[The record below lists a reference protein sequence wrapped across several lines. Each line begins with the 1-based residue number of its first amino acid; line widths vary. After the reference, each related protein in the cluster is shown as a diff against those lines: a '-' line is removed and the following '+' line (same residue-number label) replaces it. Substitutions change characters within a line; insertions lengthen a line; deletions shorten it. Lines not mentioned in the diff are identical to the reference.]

1 VIADESRQRKRRA
14 LLLGGFYVA
23 GLLFLAL
30 RVAHLQV
37 ARHDT
42 LSALSDSNR
51 LRPVVVQ
58 PVRGRIYD
66 RVGRLIVDNRPSWT
80 VTFSPQALARDG
92 SVLTELAAIIE
103 RPPDGIRER
112 MDQRRGHLYT
122 AVPVQRDV
130 SFEVI
135 ARISERGPDLPGV
148 GIAMEPRRRYPWGST
163 AAHSLGY
170 LREINDAEL
179 AESQHQGGGYLYGD
193 LLGKDGLERE
203 YERVLRGTKGLQYAE
218 VDARGRMVG
227 FSADRNPVEPVH
239 GSDLVTTLDIELQ
252 RVAEE
257 AFADTARGAV
267 IVMSPDDGALLVLAS
282 IPTFDPHDFS
292 GVLDAAT
299 WDSLNS
305 DPRIPLLNRAISGL
319 YPPASTIKGIT
330 ALAGLTEG
338 VITGRTLFDPCV
350 PGGWRLGNRTYHCWN
365 ETHGRL
371 TVVEAIE
378 QSCDVFFYQVGVRLG
393 LAPLHEMAVAFG
405 LGHPTG
411 FTLPGEAAGLYPD
424 RSYYDRTIGANRWVE
439 EGQVINL
446 SIGQGEILAT
456 PLQVATMTAAIAN
469 GGYRVT
475 PHLVSATVA
484 PGTDLEVA
492 EESPAPQRIPGI
504 GPEDLALVRAGM
516 ADVVNGENG
525 TANHVALYAP
535 GITVAG
541 KTGTGQNPHG
551 ENHAWFTCYAP
562 ADDPEIV
569 VTVLVENGG
578 GGSAVA
584 GPIAGRILR
593 AWFRDLRAVGQ
604 AVREEP
610 GGGGP

>member
-1 VIADESRQRKRRA
+1 MIGDETRQRKRRA
-14 LLLGGFYVA
+14 FLLSGLYAA

-30 RVAHLQV
+30 RVAQLQV

-80 VTFSPQALARDG
+80 VTLSPQI
-92 SVLTELAAIIE
+92 LTGNGDVIE
-103 RPPDGIRER
+103 RVGQIIDSGPDPIRER
-112 MDQRRGHLYT
+112 IEQRRGHLYT
-122 AVPVQRDV
+122 AVPIKRDV
-130 SFEVI
+130 SFDVI

-148 GIAMEPRRRYPWGST
+148 GVVMEPRRRYPYGSS

-179 AESQHQGGGYLYGD
+179 ARSHDQGSGYIYGD

-203 YERVLRGTKGLQYAE
+203 YERQLRGTKGLQYSE

-227 FSADRNPVEPVH
+227 FSADRAPVEPVH
-239 GSDLVTTLDIELQ
+239 GADLVTTLDIELQ
-252 RVAEE
+252 RVAER
-257 AFADTARGAV
+257 AFADTARGAAV
-267 IVMSPDDGALLVLAS
+267 VMHPDSGALLVLAS

-292 GVLDAAT
+292 GVLDAAI

-305 DPRIPLLNRAISGL
+305 DPRKPLLNRAVSGL
-319 YPPASTIKGIT
+319 YPPASTVKGIT
-330 ALAGLTEG
+330 ALAGLSAG
-338 VITGRTLFDPCV
+338 VLTARTRFDPCL

-365 ETHGRL
+365 EVHGQL
-371 TVVEAIE
+371 TVVGAIE

-393 LAPLHEMAVAFG
+393 LEPLHETARAFG
-405 LGHPTG
+405 LGGATG
-411 FTLPGEAAGLYPD
+411 IRLPGEAEGLFPDAG
-424 RSYYDRTIGANRWVE
+424 YYDRIVGEDRWVE
-439 EGQVINL
+439 SGQVINL
-446 SIGQGEILAT
+446 AIGQGEILAT
-456 PLQVATMTAAIAN
+456 PLQVAVMTAAIAN

-475 PHLVSATVA
+475 PTLVSATVPA
-484 PGTDLEVA
+484 GTAA
-492 EESPAPQRIPGI
+492 EISEPAPEPRRIPGVS
-504 GPEDLALVRAGM
+504 PEDIELIRQGLVA
-516 ADVVNGENG
+516 VVNGENG
-525 TANHVALYAP
+525 TANHVARYAP

-551 ENHAWFTCYAP
+551 ENHAWFTCFAP
-562 ADDPEIV
+562 AEEPEIV

-584 GPIAGRILR
+584 GPIAGLILQ
-593 AWFRDLRAVGQ
+593 AWFSDLRHAGRVPAESTGEG
-604 AVREEP
+604 R
-610 GGGGP
+610 